1 MTLILSLVAIQT
13 QALVQLRLFSDPEIR
28 LTGTRWLSEQTAY
41 IVEQIQAKAI
51 QLRPRAVEALA
62 TETGLHLTWSRSPPA
77 SDADE
82 STSPLAARLAATLS
96 EKLASN
102 ATQIRVAASILNHRF
117 QLNLVKVNIE
127 PASIRSQLG
136 TGPVGPNEPEVL
148 ALAGTRIW
156 VEMRDRTWLGVEL
169 IGFHEGNPHGHLPF
183 APLLAGGITIAL
195 VSTFMAR
202 RLVAPLDRLVKAA
215 DQVGSARDPV
225 QVDTH
230 GLHEFASVAKAF
242 EDMQRRLL
250 RFVDDRTQILA
261 AISHDLRS
269 SLTRLRLAA
278 EPLVKGDEKSA
289 LLAEIADMQSMIEST
304 LAFASGEARIAP
316 NQSTDVAALLISL
329 ADEECDAGRRC
340 TYDGPNHVEAMA
352 HPTSLKRAFRNV
364 VDNAIKYGTSAH
376 IGLSVEPDALV
387 VNVDDEGPGIPIDR
401 KEDAFAP
408 FRRLDPARGQNVP
421 GAGLGLT
428 IARDVVQSHG
438 GTIDLLNRDGGG
450 FSVRISLPR
459 R

>member
-1 MTLILSLVAIQT
+1 MVKAPDTGTTTGWLLRPSLSRRIAMTLILSLVAIQT

-41 IVEQIQAKAI
+41 IVEQIQAKPI

-102 ATQIRVAASILNHRF
+102 AIQIRVAASILNHRF
-117 QLNLVKVNIE
+117 PLDLVKVSIE

-183 APLLAGGITIAL
+183 APLLAGGIIIAL

-289 LLAEIADMQSMIEST
+289 LLAEIADMQSMIE
-304 LAFASGEARIAP
+304 FDSGIR
-316 NQSTDVAALLISL
+316 
-329 ADEECDAGRRC
+329 
-340 TYDGPNHVEAMA
+340 
-352 HPTSLKRAFRNV
+352 KR
-364 VDNAIKYGTSAH
+364 
-376 IGLSVEPDALV
+376 
-387 VNVDDEGPGIPIDR
+387 
-401 KEDAFAP
+401 
-408 FRRLDPARGQNVP
+408 
-421 GAGLGLT
+421 
-428 IARDVVQSHG
+428 
-438 GTIDLLNRDGGG
+438 
-450 FSVRISLPR
+450 
-459 R
+459 